1 MMKRNNIRALT
12 YGAAIAAIYAVL
24 CIATLQLSYGPLQ
37 FRLSEALCVLP
48 LLTPAAIPGLFVG
61 CILANLFSSLGPIDL
76 VVGSLA
82 TLLAALGT
90 RQCRH
95 IRSPWAR
102 RLIAP
107 LFPVLMNGVFIG
119 LELTY
124 VYTGQ
129 VFGAAFFTYFIQIV
143 ISEALVCYA
152 VGVPLLIVLER
163 IQARKTAKE
172 RE

>member
-1 MMKRNNIRALT
+1 MKRNNIRLLT

-48 LLTPAAIPGLFVG
+48 LLTPAAVPGLFVG
-61 CILANLFSSLGPIDL
+61 CIVANLFSSLGPIDL
-76 VVGSLA
+76 VVGSFA
-82 TLLAALGT
+82 TLLAAFGT
-90 RQCRH
+90 LQCRR

-107 LFPVLMNGVFIG
+107 LFPVLINGVLIG

-129 VFGAAFFTYFIQIV
+129 VFGAAFFTYFIQIIV
-143 ISEALVCYA
+143 SEALVCYA
-152 VGVPLLIVLER
+152 VGIPLLLVLER
-163 IQARKTAKE
+163 IRNRKSA
-172 RE
+172 